1 MAVRWQKITM
11 SHSYVLIYVDP
22 RDEYDEYEYEMLA
35 GQTCKYFI
43 WNVNI
48 TQIAE
53 SEIFMIFM
61 LFNGSQK
68 EMRTEAIEAITSI
81 LNDLIGEQDI
91 RQQNNTDTNT
101 NSTISFQKE
110 LSIFVINI
118 VFK

>member
-1 MAVRWQKITM
+1 
-11 SHSYVLIYVDP
+11 
-22 RDEYDEYEYEMLA
+22 
-35 GQTCKYFI
+35 
-43 WNVNI
+43 
-48 TQIAE
+48 
-53 SEIFMIFM
+53 
-61 LFNGSQK
+61 
-68 EMRTEAIEAITSI
+68 MRTEAIEAITSI

>member
-22 RDEYDEYEYEMLA
+22 RD
-35 GQTCKYFI
+35 
-43 WNVNI
+43 
-48 TQIAE
+48 
-53 SEIFMIFM
+53 
-61 LFNGSQK
+61 GSQK